1 MLAKWHGGKHVTHAD
16 CRRSQ
21 AFPSSFALDRDL
33 GGTAMKEDEGL
44 FLIVAVFGTSA
55 LVSAVLIGW
64 VFYTIG
70 AGQ

>member
-1 MLAKWHGGKHVTHAD
+1 MT
-16 CRRSQ
+16 
-21 AFPSSFALDRDL
+21 
-33 GGTAMKEDEGL
+33 EDEGL